1 MKNISFIIVFIT
13 ISLLSYSCSS
23 DDSYEMQVIQKNNIN
38 IKQLQNFNKEVNEKK
53 VDSSEVKIKSK
64 AADGDP
70 SNPIPPRK

>member
-53 VDSSEVKIKSK
+53 VDSSEVKIETKT
-64 AADGDP
+64 ADGDP
-70 SNPIPPRK
+70 SNTIPPRK